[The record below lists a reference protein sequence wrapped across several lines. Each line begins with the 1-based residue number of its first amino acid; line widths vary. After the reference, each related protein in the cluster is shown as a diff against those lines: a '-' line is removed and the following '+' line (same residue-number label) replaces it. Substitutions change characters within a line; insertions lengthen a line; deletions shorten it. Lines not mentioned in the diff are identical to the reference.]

1 MGDGSFC
8 VVEPFLLQQPQAAQN
23 GGQLV
28 ALDGALRAFAVHDA
42 GLGRLGPVA
51 LFSLQSGSAWLA
63 AWRRAFSNNV

>member
-8 VVEPFLLQQPQAAQN
+8 VVDRFLLQQPQAAQD

-42 GLGRLGPVA
+42 GLGA
-51 LFSLQSGSAWLA
+51 LAQWPSFSLQSGSAWFA